1 MEISAETLTKLKYV
15 QAWAI
20 FLLLLIVA
28 RRPALADEV
37 LNALVAK
44 IIKIIKII
52 FEHIMTGGIKK

>member
-37 LNALVAK
+37 LNSLVEK

-52 FEHIMTGGIKK
+52 FNHIITGGMKK